1 MINHLTLI
9 QPDDWHV
16 HLRDDAALN
25 TTVPAA
31 ARYFGRSIIMPNLKA
46 PVRTVNDALLYRQRI
61 LQHRP
66 KDSHWLPLMVL
77 YLTDDTSKEDISAAK
92 KSGFV
97 QAMKY
102 YPAGA
107 TTNSASGVTKL
118 ERLDPIFEKM
128 QELGL
133 ILQMHGEV
141 NDENTDIF
149 DREAVFI
156 DRHLRRIKEKFPE
169 LKIVLEHITTEQ
181 AAQYVE
187 ESDRYLA
194 ATITPQHLLYNRNHM
209 LAGGIRPHLYCLP
222 ILKRDTHQKALIKA
236 STSGSRKFFL
246 GTDSAPH
253 ELETK
258 ESACGCAGCFSHHA
272 ALEFYAEVFDQ
283 VNAMHHLEA
292 FASIN
297 GAEFYHLPLNQSK
310 ITLAKEPWTIP
321 DEIPFCGGKLIPLA
335 AGMNINWKVKLP

>member
-321 DEIPFCGGKLIPLA
+321 DEILFCGGKLIPLA

>member
-1 MINHLTLI
+1 MVNQLTLI
-9 QPDDWHV
+9 RPDDWHV
-16 HLRDDAALN
+16 HLRDGDALD

-31 ARYFGRSIIMPNLKA
+31 AKYFGRSIIMPNLKL
-46 PVRTVNDALLYRQRI
+46 PVRNVNDALFYRQRI
-61 LQHRP
+61 LRHRP
-66 KDSHWLPLMVL
+66 KDSQWLPLMVL
-77 YLTDDTSKEDISAAK
+77 YLTDDTSKKDISEAK

-97 QAMKY
+97 QAVKY

-107 TTNSASGVTKL
+107 TTNSASGVTQL
-118 ERLDPIFEKM
+118 ERLDPIFNEI
-128 QELGL
+128 QESNL
-133 ILQMHGEV
+133 ILQLHGEV
-141 NDENTDIF
+141 TDQNIDIF

-169 LKIVLEHITTEQ
+169 LKIVLEHITTSQ

-187 ESDRYLA
+187 ENDQYLA
-194 ATITPQHLLYNRNHM
+194 ATITPQHLLYNRNDM

-222 ILKRDTHQKALIKA
+222 ILKRDIHQKELIRA
-236 STSGSRKFFL
+236 ATSGSKKFFL

-253 ELETK
+253 VSETK

-283 VNAMHHLEA
+283 ADAMHHLEA

-297 GAEFYHLPLNQSK
+297 GAQFYQLPLNKSK
-310 ITLAKEPWTIP
+310 ITLVKEPWTIP
-321 DEIPFCGGKLIPLA
+321 EEIPFCGSQLVPLA
-335 AGMNINWKVKLP
+335 AGMTLNWKLRLP

>member
-31 ARYFGRSIIMPNLKA
+31 ARYFGRSIIMPNLKT

-66 KDSHWLPLMVL
+66 KDSQWLPLMVL

-92 KSGFV
+92 KSGIV

-128 QELGL
+128 QELDL

-181 AAQYVE
+181 AAHYVE

-194 ATITPQHLLYNRNHM
+194 ATITPQHLLFNRNHM

-253 ELETK
+253 EFETK

-283 VNAMHHLEA
+283 VDATHHLEA

-297 GAEFYHLPLNQSK
+297 GAKFYHLPLNQSK
-310 ITLAKEPWTIP
+310 ITLVKEPWTIP

-335 AGMNINWKVKLP
+335 AGMNMNWKVKLP

>member
-1 MINHLTLI
+1 
-9 QPDDWHV
+9 
-16 HLRDDAALN
+16 
-25 TTVPAA
+25 
-31 ARYFGRSIIMPNLKA
+31 
-46 PVRTVNDALLYRQRI
+46 
-61 LQHRP
+61 
-66 KDSHWLPLMVL
+66 
-77 YLTDDTSKEDISAAK
+77 
-92 KSGFV
+92 
-97 QAMKY
+97 
-102 YPAGA
+102 
-107 TTNSASGVTKL
+107 
-118 ERLDPIFEKM
+118 
-128 QELGL
+128 
-133 ILQMHGEV
+133 
-141 NDENTDIF
+141 
-149 DREAVFI
+149 
-156 DRHLRRIKEKFPE
+156 
-169 LKIVLEHITTEQ
+169 
-181 AAQYVE
+181 
-187 ESDRYLA
+187 
-194 ATITPQHLLYNRNHM
+194 M

-222 ILKRDTHQKALIKA
+222 ILKRDTHQKALIKV

-335 AGMNINWKVKLP
+335 AGMKLNWKVKLS

>member
-1 MINHLTLI
+1 MINQLTLI

-16 HLRDDAALN
+16 HLRDDEALD

-31 ARYFGRSIIMPNLKA
+31 AKYFGRSIIMPNLKL
-46 PVRTVNDALLYRQRI
+46 PVRNVNDALLYRQRI
-61 LQHRP
+61 LRHRP
-66 KDSHWLPLMVL
+66 KDSQWLPLMVL
-77 YLTDDTSKEDISAAK
+77 YLTDDTSKKDISEAK
-92 KSGFV
+92 KSGYV
-97 QAMKY
+97 QAVKY

-107 TTNSASGVTKL
+107 TTNSASGVTQL
-118 ERLDPIFEKM
+118 ERLDPILNEI
-128 QELGL
+128 QESNL
-133 ILQMHGEV
+133 ILQLHGEV
-141 NDENTDIF
+141 TDENIDIF

-169 LKIVLEHITTEQ
+169 LKIVLEHITTSQ

-187 ESDRYLA
+187 ENDQFLA
-194 ATITPQHLLYNRNHM
+194 ATITPQHLLYNRNDM

-222 ILKRDTHQKALIKA
+222 ILKRDIHQKELIRVA
-236 STSGSRKFFL
+236 TSGSKKFFL

-253 ELETK
+253 VSETK

-283 VNAMHHLEA
+283 ADAMHHLEA

-297 GAEFYHLPLNQSK
+297 GAQFYQLPLNKSK
-310 ITLAKEPWTIP
+310 ITLVKELWTTP
-321 DEIPFCGGKLIPLA
+321 EEIPFCGSQLIPLA
-335 AGMNINWKVKLP
+335 AGMNLNWKLRLP

>member
-222 ILKRDTHQKALIKA
+222 ILKRDTHQKALIKV

-283 VNAMHHLEA
+283 VDAMHHLEA

-335 AGMNINWKVKLP
+335 AGMKLNWKVNLS

>member
-16 HLRDDAALN
+16 HLRDDAALH

-31 ARYFGRSIIMPNLKA
+31 ARYFGRSIIMPNLKT
-46 PVRTVNDALLYRQRI
+46 PVRTANDALLYRHRI

-77 YLTDDTSKEDISAAK
+77 YLTDDTTKEDISAAK

-209 LAGGIRPHLYCLP
+209 FAGGIRPHLYCLP

-310 ITLAKEPWTIP
+310 IILAKEPWTIP